1 MKIFGTCLGLTV
13 FGIILGFAQEN
24 FDPLGQEAD
33 RELPKIVR
41 VQVEFIEVPHETM
54 TELLQAP
61 RTSANDTPLRA
72 KLQDLVKEGKA
83 KIIETQMAT
92 ARSGQK
98 ATTESINEL
107 IYPVEYDQRQIQH
120 IAPENEKPQSEPPVE
135 AMPTPVAF
143 ETRSIGSTL
152 EIEPTIGEDQKII
165 DLRLLPTLVYHTG
178 NEIWHEETKGK
189 DTHRIQMP
197 NFYKI
202 QVDTSMTLITG
213 QPFLMAAVSPKDD
226 KGASDFTKKVLI
238 FARAD
243 VVTVGR

>member
-1 MKIFGTCLGLTV
+1 MKTIGTCLGLTL
-13 FGIILGFAQEN
+13 FGMILGFAQDN
-24 FDPLGQEAD
+24 FDPLGEEAD
-33 RELPKIVR
+33 RELPKIIR
-41 VQVEFIEVPHETM
+41 VHVEYIEMPHETM

-98 ATTESINEL
+98 ATTESIHEL

-120 IAPENEKPQSEPPVE
+120 VAPENNQAQASPPIVGP
-135 AMPTPVAF
+135 PTPISY
-143 ETRSIGSTL
+143 ETRNTGSTL
-152 EIEPTIGEDQKII
+152 EIEPTIGEDPKLI

-178 NEIWHEETKGK
+178 NEIWYEETKGK

-202 QVDTSMTLITG
+202 QVDTSVTLITG
-213 QPFLMAAVSPKDD
+213 QPFLMAAISPKDV
-226 KGASDFTKKVLI
+226 KGAVDFTKKVLI
-238 FARAD
+238 FVRAD